1 MLPNTRQI
9 EDDTIILR
17 QGEVDNDVDGTPLL
31 INFKGEAYRVN
42 DTAVSLWNMCNGI
55 SFQDLF
61 CEVMRISNDDEANV
75 KRSLF
80 EMIIQLNDVSVIKLK
95 KVKSDATISR

>member
-1 MLPNTRQI
+1 
-9 EDDTIILR
+9 
-17 QGEVDNDVDGTPLL
+17 LL

-55 SFQDLF
+55 SFQDLLY
-61 CEVMRISNDDEANV
+61 EVMRISNDDEANV

-95 KVKSDATISR
+95 KVKSNPTISR